1 MRGATA
7 GLAVLCLATA
17 AAGCARESSSLASSV
32 RDDGATHYTDSRV
45 KGSIDCGGRP
55 VVLDGNR
62 SVLRLT
68 SPCRRVTVAGRRND
82 VHVEVAPGGLVE
94 ITGAHNDVTWRQVG
108 EGRRPELKAVG
119 PSNTFHAD
127 RRG

>member
-7 GLAVLCLATA
+7 GLAVLCLAK
-17 AAGCARESSSLASSV
+17 AAGCAKESSSLASNV
-32 RDDGATHYTDSRV
+32 RDGATHYTDSRV

-68 SPCRRVTVAGRRND
+68 GPCRRVTVAGRRND

-94 ITGAHNDVTWRQVG
+94 ITGAHNNVTWRQVG
-108 EGRRPELKAVG
+108 EGRRPELRVVG